1 MVAGELRVR
10 MADMLAES
18 LSGKAVMGTDG
29 TELGELYNV
38 TMDLETGRLENL
50 LVEPLEERSIQ
61 LDFPTDEN
69 GRFQIPVARVQAV
82 KDYIVIDR

>member
-1 MVAGELRVR
+1 
-10 MADMLAES
+10 MADMLAET

-50 LVEPLEERSIQ
+50 LVQPLEESTVQI
-61 LDFPTDEN
+61 DFPQGED
-69 GRFQIPVARVQAV
+69 GRYQIPVSRVQAV
-82 KDYIVIDR
+82 KDYIVINR